1 MVFSSPL
8 FLFAFLPLCLA
19 LYYVLPARARNGV
32 LLAFSLLFY
41 AWGELEYCVVML
53 ASIAGNHWCGA
64 LVARA
69 QGTRRNRILVVGLV
83 INLVLLGVFKYA
95 GWLVR
100 ELSGLALALG
110 AAPPDSWT
118 KLEVHLPIGIS
129 FFTFQAMSYLI
140 DVARREAEPQKRL
153 TDFALYV
160 ALFPQLVAGPIVRY
174 SDVARQ
180 LVKRRHRTAL
190 FASGVQRFIQGLA
203 KKMLIANTV
212 AVTADEVFGVPG
224 AELTPAA
231 AWLGTLCYTLQIYF
245 DFSGYSD
252 MAIGLGRMFGFR
264 FRENFLHPYGAA
276 SVTDFWRRWHVS
288 LSTWFRDYLYVP
300 LGGNRLGTGRTYR
313 NLWSVF
319 LLCGLW
325 HGAAWTF
332 VVWGAFHGA
341 LLVFERAVLGRP
353 PRGLAGHVYTLLMVM
368 VGWVFF
374 RAESLSGALAHLG
387 AMVGLNAPTGAPLEA
402 APLLEPEVLAALL
415 IGPLAATR
423 LPLYASVWIQRHLRG
438 SALAGAYDLAAAA
451 ALLALFLAS
460 AAELASGSYNPFIY
474 FRF

>member
-1 MVFSSPL
+1 M
-8 FLFAFLPLCLA
+8 CLA
-19 LYYVLPARARNGV
+19 LYYVLPARARNAV

-41 AWGELEYCVVML
+41 AWGELEYSAVML
-53 ASIAGNHWCGA
+53 VSIAGNHLCGA

-69 QGTRRNRILVVGLV
+69 QGARRGRILAIGLAL
-83 INLVLLGVFKYA
+83 NLALLGLFKYA

-100 ELSGLALALG
+100 ELAGLALDLG
-110 AAPPDSWT
+110 ATPPPSWT
-118 KLEVHLPIGIS
+118 GFEVHLPIGIS

-153 TDFALYV
+153 TDFALYL

-203 KKMLIANTV
+203 KKLLLANTV
-212 AVTADEVFGVPG
+212 GSAADEVFAVPG

-231 AWLGTLCYTLQIYF
+231 AWLGTVCYTLQIYF

-300 LGGNRLGTGRTYR
+300 LGGNRGGTLRTYR
-313 NLWSVF
+313 NLWTVF

-332 VVWGAFHGA
+332 VAWGAFHGA

-353 PRGLAGHVYTLLMVM
+353 PRGPAGHVYTLLMVM

-387 AMVGLNAPTGAPLEA
+387 AMAGFTAPTGAALEA
-402 APLLEPEVLAALL
+402 APLLEPELLAALL

-423 LPLYASVWIQRHLRG
+423 LPLYASVWLQRRVKG
-438 SALAGAYDLAAAA
+438 SPLAPAYDLAAAV